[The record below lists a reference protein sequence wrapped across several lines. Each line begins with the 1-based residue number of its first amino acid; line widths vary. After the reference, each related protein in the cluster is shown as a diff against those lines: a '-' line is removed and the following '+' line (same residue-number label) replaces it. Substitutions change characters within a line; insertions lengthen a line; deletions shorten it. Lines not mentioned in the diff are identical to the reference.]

1 MKLYDGR
8 FSNGTRVI
16 TPDGREGAVVNN
28 DNPQA
33 QQVSFPDRVAG
44 NRVESFSIEQLRE
57 ALPPDDKTLT
67 NKATSIITDAV
78 DDAIKPFD
86 PVRKN
91 LRKEKSGEV
100 SLHNSQESGP
110 QEGPKVV
117 FEKFIS
123 FTFNT
128 NF

>member
-1 MKLYDGR
+1 MRLNDGR

-44 NRVESFSIEQLRE
+44 NRVESFSIEQLKE
-57 ALPPDDKTLT
+57 APPPDDKVLTKKLSSTLT
-67 NKATSIITDAV
+67 AAV

-100 SLHNSQESGP
+100 NLHNAEESDRKRD
-110 QEGPKVV
+110 QK
-117 FEKFIS
+117 
-123 FTFNT
+123 
-128 NF
+128 